1 MYCSKCGAKIEEKSE
16 FCSECGNQLKEV
28 KNTNQEVS
36 ESSSSIGW
44 GVLGFFV
51 PLAGLIL
58 YLVWKNDRPYDAK
71 AAGIGALIWLG
82 LYLLLII
89 LAIAMAFFAVN
100 A

>member
-16 FCSECGNQLKEV
+16 FCSECGNQLKEL

-58 YLVWKNDRPYDAK
+58 YLVWKNDRPNDAK
-71 AAGIGALIWLG
+71 AAGIGALIWVG

>member
-1 MYCSKCGAKIEEKSE
+1 MYCSKCGAKIEEKSD
-16 FCSECGNQLKEV
+16 FCSECGNQLTEV

-36 ESSSSIGW
+36 KSSSSIGW

-58 YLVWKNDRPYDAK
+58 YLVWKNDRPSDAK

-82 LYLLLII
+82 LYVFLII
-89 LAIAMAFFAVN
+89 FVIAMAFLAVN